1 MSIDWMI
8 SSKGEGMDTSK
19 HVKQAFTELAPSY
32 SSTMDKELNQFWG
45 ISYPDFV
52 EHLVMKAQVK
62 PGEKVLDIAT
72 GTAVIP
78 IRLISA
84 GRRQEHVVG
93 LDITPAMLLNGRKA
107 ITSSYFRNFIDLVC
121 ASAMDMPFASHLFDV
136 IICGLG
142 THHMNVP
149 RMLAEARRL
158 LTSTGRLVISDVGA
172 TPYWRSPAG
181 KLLIRLL
188 MLEYGYVNQSSRSQA
203 ELEAFQNVRTAQEWS
218 ALLKHFGYV
227 KVRVDEIK
235 PRYPWYPSGLT
246 LQAEIAS

>member
-62 PGEKVLDIAT
+62 P
-72 GTAVIP
+72 
-78 IRLISA
+78 
-84 GRRQEHVVG
+84 
-93 LDITPAMLLNGRKA
+93 
-107 ITSSYFRNFIDLVC
+107 
-121 ASAMDMPFASHLFDV
+121 
-136 IICGLG
+136 
-142 THHMNVP
+142 P